1 MACLKV
7 PPTPHAEPLFILD
20 LLTDLCRA
28 QWLESLG
35 IAIQEYTFDYCDID
49 QVGPGTDC
57 TPDRPG
63 CFGEQGDSL
72 GSARLQMA
80 LAICYHSGGD
90 WNVYPAMGDPGIMRA
105 HG

>member
-1 MACLKV
+1 MAG
-7 PPTPHAEPLFILD
+7 ILGHSD
-20 LLTDLCRA
+20 PR
-28 QWLESLG
+28 
-35 IAIQEYTFDYCDID
+35 ITFDYCDID

-80 LAICYHSGGD
+80 SAICYHSGGD
-90 WNVYPAMGDPGIMRA
+90 WNVYPAMGDQELCGPMVSSFAMGRFDASSCQAIPRD
-105 HG
+105 GEC